1 MPPLFF
7 WFYLGMVEIPH
18 SEHFDDIYFAVED
31 GLAESRYVFLEKNNL
46 PDAWLGK
53 DSFVIAETGFG
64 TGLNFLCA
72 WTEFE
77 RTAQPQQ
84 KLHYY
89 SFEKYPL
96 SGAEIEKY
104 LVQWAHEFGGRLEKL
119 IAHYPMR
126 VGGWHTIYVSPQ
138 VTLTV
143 IFDDVNRAIPELDT
157 QVDCW
162 FLDGHAPAKNP
173 DMWSDIVFT
182 HIGRLSVAGAR
193 FATFTAAGAVRRG
206 LQAVGFNVSKT
217 QAFGAK
223 KDMTIGV
230 FEGQGKHSG
239 ASHSYQKIAVIGG
252 GIAGAAVAAA
262 LTREGCDVVVFEKN
276 GIASGASGNVR
287 GLCNPRITA
296 LREIESD
303 FYGPAFSR
311 ANKLY
316 QDISKHTDI
325 GYVTCGSM
333 HLIND
338 ERKDKRYRLFP
349 DNWAWHH
356 DHARVL
362 DPVEASRIAGVDIA
376 QSVLFLP
383 DAAMVCPRAVTE
395 YLVRGIHIIQKD
407 ITDIAQTGDG
417 WTVDGQNFD
426 AVVLAG
432 GYEVNRFSQVAHIPL
447 QKVRGQITEVEAT
460 PEYNKLKTNLCYS
473 GYASVAEN
481 GKAVIGSTF
490 QYWVDDVAV
499 LDADDIE
506 NLEKLAEYLPQV
518 AEGLRVI
525 GSRAAF
531 RCAAKDRLPVIGEV
545 AGYKGLYLSTGHAS
559 HGLLS
564 AVMAAEMVVVK
575 LCGLPQILPR
585 SVDMLLSSGRL

>member
-7 WFYLGMVEIPH
+7 WFYLGMFEIPR
-18 SEHFDDIYFAVED
+18 SQHFDDIDFT
-31 GLAESRYVFLEKNNL
+31 
-46 PDAWLGK
+46 GK
-53 DSFVIAETGFG
+53 AIFVIAEMGFG
-64 TGLNFLCA
+64 AGLNFLRA
-72 WTEFE
+72 WREFE
-77 RTAQPQQ
+77 KKAEPHQ

-89 SFEKYPL
+89 AFEQYPL
-96 SGAEIEKY
+96 SVTEIEKN
-104 LVQWAHEFGGRLEKL
+104 LAHWGYEFAGRLEIFL
-119 IAHYPMR
+119 AQYPMR
-126 VGGWHTIYVSPQ
+126 VGGWHTIHVSPQ

-157 QVDCW
+157 PVDFW
-162 FLDGHAPAKNP
+162 ILEENVEL
-173 DMWSDIVFT
+173 SDVLS
-182 HIGRLSVAGAR
+182 HHVERLSPKSITVPSPR
-193 FATFTAAGAVRRG
+193 
-206 LQAVGFNVSKT
+206 
-217 QAFGAK
+217 
-223 KDMTIGV
+223 
-230 FEGQGKHSG
+230 
-239 ASHSYQKIAVIGG
+239 YQKIGVIGG

-311 ANKLY
+311 ANTLY
-316 QDISKHTDI
+316 RDISKHTDI

-338 ERKDKRYRLFP
+338 DRKDKRYRLFP
-349 DNWAWHH
+349 DNWGWHS

-407 ITDIAQTGDG
+407 ITDIVQTGDG

-432 GYEVNRFSQVAHIPL
+432 GYEVNRFSQVCDIPL
-447 QKVRGQITEVEAT
+447 QKVRGQVTEVRVT
-460 PEYNKLKTNLCYS
+460 PAYNALKTNLCYS

-490 QYWVDDVAV
+490 QYWIDDAAV
-499 LDADDIE
+499 SDADDVE

-518 AEGLRVI
+518 AEGLQVI